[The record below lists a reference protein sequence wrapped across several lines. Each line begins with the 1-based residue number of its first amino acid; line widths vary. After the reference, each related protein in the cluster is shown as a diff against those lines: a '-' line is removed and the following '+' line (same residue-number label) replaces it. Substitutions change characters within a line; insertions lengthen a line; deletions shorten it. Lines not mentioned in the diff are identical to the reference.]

1 MLKTEFIIAENDSG
15 RRLDRVVR
23 KFLADVSLSSLYAA
37 IRKGRIK
44 VNGKRVALNY
54 KTAVGDTLSIADD
67 LLPVSF
73 QKFSG
78 EALNTR
84 AATASAPVVPAVP
97 VRMDHPDI
105 PILVHTTDLFIINK
119 PAGIAV
125 HGEGSL
131 TAKLLPWLLSGERGG
146 GSLSAKPGGMS
157 VTDVSENRRFK
168 SLSFTPG
175 PLHRLDKNTTGAL
188 CFSQSLAGAQ
198 WFSQCLRERTIEK
211 YYLGVIRGTMPPQL
225 ISTHDEGGTTLTDCY
240 PLAYHT
246 EQDVSLMLFRL
257 ITGKKH
263 QIRKHVQSVGH
274 PLAGDTRYGGGKP
287 LTGYTRYLLHA
298 WRLSFPEQRPDG
310 IPSFIEAPLFPDM
323 AALCIRLFPQWQ
335 QQADAVLQRKA

>member
-105 PILVHTTDLFIINK
+105 PILVHTTDLLIINK

-188 CFSQSLAGAQ
+188 CFSQSLAG
-198 WFSQCLRERTIEK
+198 
-211 YYLGVIRGTMPPQL
+211 
-225 ISTHDEGGTTLTDCY
+225 
-240 PLAYHT
+240 
-246 EQDVSLMLFRL
+246 
-257 ITGKKH
+257 
-263 QIRKHVQSVGH
+263 
-274 PLAGDTRYGGGKP
+274 DTRYGGGKP

-298 WRLSFPEQRPDG
+298 WRLSFPKQRPDG

-323 AALCIRLFPQWQ
+323 AALCARLFPQWQ
-335 QQADAVLQRKA
+335 QQVVVVLQRNA